1 MKNTIIGLKE
11 LREKTENYISQVKRG
26 KSFIVV
32 RKSKPVFKLAPI
44 TEDDEKWETV
54 VDFIRVKKGGVD
66 IEDILSR
73 L

>member
-11 LREKTENYISQVKRG
+11 LREKTENYISQVKKG

-44 TEDDEKWETV
+44 TEEDEKWETV
-54 VDFIRVKKGGVD
+54 VDFTKIKKGGVD
-66 IEDILSR
+66 IEDILKR
-73 L
+73 I